1 MRICKHFMWLVIPTI
16 LLFNGCQAGGSLQI
30 SDAWTPPPHNGGNGG
45 VFFTANNPTNEDDTL
60 LSASSDIADAVE
72 LHLSIMEEGVMK
84 MEKQDKVVFPAG
96 EETIFQPGGLHVMLI
111 GLHQYLNVGDSFT
124 VTLVMEKAGEISLNV
139 VVKEP

>member
-1 MRICKHFMWLVIPTI
+1 
-16 LLFNGCQAGGSLQI
+16 
-30 SDAWTPPPHNGGNGG
+30 
-45 VFFTANNPTNEDDTL
+45 
-60 LSASSDIADAVE
+60 
-72 LHLSIMEEGVMK
+72 
-84 MEKQDKVVFPAG
+84 VVFPAG